1 MTDTRRSAGATRG
14 ASSATASCSNSALRE
29 CIPVRDMTDCLIE
42 AYDCVARLAYEKFV
56 ARGSQSGGELDDWLN
71 AEHELLDNLAV
82 HIEDQGDSIT
92 ALVGVP
98 GLHAAQITIG
108 IESKWMVIVGR
119 RECEDDSG
127 SGSDDASGDV
137 SENDAKIDQF
147 SRAVHSHVQTA
158 RISAASFALS
168 PEFHARRKAAAANAS
183 DAEQR
188 EKPAHLFSI
197 LELPAE
203 VDPSRAVAVLA
214 DGLLG
219 LRVPKKIA

>member
-1 MTDTRRSAGATRG
+1 MTDTRRSAGAARG
-14 ASSATASCSNSALRE
+14 ASSSAASCTNSALRE

-82 HIEDQGDSIT
+82 HIEDQGDSIS
-92 ALVGVP
+92 ALVSVP

-119 RECEDDSG
+119 RESEDDSG
-127 SGSDDASGDV
+127 GGSDDASG
-137 SENDAKIDQF
+137 NDAKIDQF

-168 PEFHARRKAAAANAS
+168 PEFHARRAAAVNAP

-219 LRVPKKIA
+219 LRVPKRIT

>member
-1 MTDTRRSAGATRG
+1 MTDFRRSAAAARG
-14 ASSATASCSNSALRE
+14 ASSGAASSTISVLRE

-56 ARGSQSGGELDDWLN
+56 ARGSRSGGELDDWLN

-82 HIEDQGDSIT
+82 HIEDQGDSIS
-92 ALVGVP
+92 ALVSVP

-119 RECEDDSG
+119 RESEDDSG
-127 SGSDDASGDV
+127 DGPDDASV
-137 SENDAKIDQF
+137 NDAKIDQF

-168 PEFHARRKAAAANAS
+168 PEFHARRQAAAANAS
-183 DAEQR
+183 DAEKR
-188 EKPAHLFSI
+188 EKPPHLFSI

>member
-1 MTDTRRSAGATRG
+1 MTDTRRSAGAARG
-14 ASSATASCSNSALRE
+14 ASSGTASSTNSALRE

-82 HIEDQGDSIT
+82 HIEDQGDSIS
-92 ALVGVP
+92 ALVSVP

-108 IESKWMVIVGR
+108 IESRWMVIVGR
-119 RECEDDSG
+119 RESVDESD
-127 SGSDDASGDV
+127 SGSDDAS
-137 SENDAKIDQF
+137 SNDAKIDQF

-168 PEFHARRKAAAANAS
+168 PEFHARRQAAAANGS
-183 DAEQR
+183 EAEQR
-188 EKPAHLFSI
+188 EKPPHLFSI

-203 VDPSRAVAVLA
+203 VDPTRAVAVLA

-219 LRVPKKIA
+219 LRVPKKMA